1 MVDRRL
7 VAMGAAVESVLKK
20 ALGAARADYAEVR
33 AERSVTT
40 TVSYVGRELEE
51 ISEFTSLGGCVRA
64 FVRGGWGFASFND
77 LDELPRYVRLAC
89 EQAALVGK
97 DHGSLARVEPQVAE
111 VRKSVGADP
120 REVPLGEK
128 EALCRRY
135 NQRILAHERIQTSS
149 VRYRDTWVEKFFVS
163 TDGARIRQ
171 ESLTC
176 GASLAAIARA
186 GMNVQ
191 RAHKGV
197 GDLRGFATVEGLE
210 EECEKVVERA
220 LGLLAAEPVKGGRYT
235 VIADPLL
242 AGVFAHEAFG
252 HLSEADFL
260 YENPQL
266 REIMQLGRRFGPGHL
281 SIVDDPTLEG
291 EMGHYRFDDE
301 GTPARRTY
309 LLRDGVLTSHLHSR
323 ETAARMDE
331 EPTGNARALNYQ
343 YQPLVRMSNTY
354 IEPREWKFDD
364 LVADTEDGLYVRGSL
379 GGQTEM
385 EMFTFSAEEAFI
397 IRDGRIA
404 DRVREVVLTGNVFE
418 TLANI
423 DAVCDDL
430 TFYGGLGGCGKGGQS
445 PLRVSTSA
453 PHIRIRNC
461 LVGGR

>member
-1 MVDRRL
+1 L
-7 VAMGAAVESVLKK
+7 ETILKK
-20 ALGAARADYAEVR
+20 ALAGARADYAEVR
-33 AERSVTT
+33 VERAVTT
-40 TVSYVGRELEE
+40 TISYVGQELEE

-64 FVRGGWGFASFND
+64 LVKGGWGFASFND
-77 LDELPRYVRLAC
+77 LDDLPRYVRLAC
-89 EQAALVGK
+89 DQAALVGG
-97 DHGSLARVEPQVAE
+97 DHTALAPVEPQTGDIRAE
-111 VRKSVGADP
+111 VEVDP
-120 REVPLGEK
+120 RQVPLADK
-128 EALCRRY
+128 EALFRRY
-135 NQRILAHERIQTSS
+135 NERILAHERIQTSS

-163 TDGARIRQ
+163 TEGASVRQ
-171 ESLTC
+171 ETVFC
-176 GASLAAIARA
+176 GASLAAIARE

-197 GDLRGFATVEGLE
+197 GDLRGFATVEGLD

-220 LGLLAAEPVKGGRYT
+220 IGLLAAEPVKGGRYT
-235 VIADPLL
+235 VIADPIL

-252 HLSEADFL
+252 HLSEADFV

-266 REIMQLGRRFGPGHL
+266 REIMQLGRRFGPDHL

-291 EMGHYRFDDE
+291 EAGHYRFDDE

-309 LLRDGVLTSHLHSR
+309 LLRDGILTSRLHSR
-323 ETAARMDE
+323 ETAAKMGE

-343 YQPLVRMSNTY
+343 FQPIVRMSNTY
-354 IEPREWKFDD
+354 IEPRDWKFDD
-364 LVADTEDGLYVRGSL
+364 LVADTGEGLYVRGSL
-379 GGQTEM
+379 GGQTEI
-385 EMFTFSAEEAFI
+385 EMFTFSAEEAFV

-404 DRVREVVLTGNVFE
+404 ERLREVVLTGNVFE

-423 DAVCDDL
+423 DAICDDL
-430 TFYGGLGGCGKGGQS
+430 TFYGGLGGCGKAGQS